1 MRVSLQPDKEAIA
14 ISVRDEG
21 VGLHPGFDPAA
32 SKRLGARL
40 VNPLS
45 KQLGGEL
52 TRQPAPTGTNF
63 TLHIPQRSTT
73 AR

>member
-1 MRVSLQPDKEAIA
+1 VRVRTEDDAIA

-21 VGLHPGFDPAA
+21 VGLPHGFDPVA

-40 VNPLS
+40 VNALS

-52 TRQPAPTGTNF
+52 ARLPVPTGTNF
-63 TLHIPQRSTT
+63 TLHIPLRSATT
-73 AR
+73 Q